1 MIITKAT
8 AGGDQFVTIDGKK
21 TYFDVGPTR
30 MPNFAA
36 PPPANPNNNQQP
48 QRPQNDNANRYQ
60 PQEPVSQPI
69 MNRPSYVDKLVPTR
83 RPPAPPIR
91 IDTCI
96 VGDDTT
102 CQIDKHEVCRTHL
115 GVSSCDCKPGYGRSS
130 HRKSCKS
137 KLIFFLF
144 KCHVVPYSNL
154 SRVYQ
159 HTFFDWITFELS

>member
-1 MIITKAT
+1 MTANFFSDVIITKAT

-30 MPNFAA
+30 MPNFAT
-36 PPPANPNNNQQP
+36 NPLVQQP
-48 QRPQNDNANRYQ
+48 QPPPQQQQPPKRYQ

-102 CQIDKHEVCRTHL
+102 CQIDKHEVCRTNL

-130 HRKSCKS
+130 HRKACKS
-137 KLIFFLF
+137 KPTTF
-144 KCHVVPYSNL
+144 
-154 SRVYQ
+154 SRTIEKVWSC
-159 HTFFDWITFELS
+159 T

>member
-1 MIITKAT
+1 
-8 AGGDQFVTIDGKK
+8 
-21 TYFDVGPTR
+21 

-36 PPPANPNNNQQP
+36 PPPANPIQQP
-48 QRPQNDNANRYQ
+48 QRTQNNNANRYQ
-60 PQEPVSQPI
+60 PQEPISQPI

-130 HRKSCKS
+130 HRKACKS
-137 KLIFFLF
+137 KQELFFSLNVTYFTVPICHTHTVLNIFFFLDN
-144 KCHVVPYSNL
+144 V
-154 SRVYQ
+154 
-159 HTFFDWITFELS
+159 TFELCRSSKASSKVKPEA

>member
-8 AGGDQFVTIDGKK
+8 AGGEQFVTIDGKK

-36 PPPANPNNNQQP
+36 AAPNPKPEIPSYPPIPTNNG
-48 QRPQNDNANRYQ
+48 NRYA

-69 MNRPSYVDKLVPTR
+69 LNRPSYVDKLVPTR

-102 CQIDKHEVCRTHL
+102 CQIDKHEVCRTYL

-130 HRKSCKS
+130 HRKACKS
-137 KLIFFLF
+137 KLNECGLILMRL
-144 KCHVVPYSNL
+144 K
-154 SRVYQ
+154 
-159 HTFFDWITFELS
+159 